1 MKKLLSLISILSF
14 LFLATSCGKA
24 PFAPDR
30 TKPAGMILVNGEIET
45 DSDPEPGQMVYAEF
59 ADNQYRF
66 PLDAA
71 MVYYFDYDEETAYAG
86 DQNCTSLTFTA
97 NADTKQVEVQA
108 ECRYIF
114 REGSENAP
122 SWYYLYYDG
131 KGLGFYPMQK
141 LWGLE
146 VNTTGNVGGTIG
158 QYQFTVEC
166 GRPAA
171 FFTVSSRQGEKEL
184 SFETIRPDEMED
196 YMKYELPE
204 GTDNVEINSFDANG
218 EFIDR
223 KVLEAGE
230 YSYTASYDIGGQFMG
245 AKTLRLVWPQLTE
258 E

>member
-1 MKKLLSLISILSF
+1 MKKLLLLISILSF

-30 TKPAGMILVNGEIET
+30 TKPVGMILVNGEVKT

-59 ADNQYRF
+59 ADGQYRF

-86 DQNCTSLTFTA
+86 DQNCTSLTFAA
-97 NADTKQVEVQA
+97 NADTKQVEAQA
-108 ECRYIF
+108 ECRYIY

-131 KGLGFYPMQK
+131 KGLGFYPTQE
-141 LWGLE
+141 LWSLE
-146 VNTTGNVGGTIG
+146 MDTTGFVGGTIG
-158 QYQFTVEC
+158 PYHFKVEY

-171 FFTVSSRQGEKEL
+171 FFTISCRQGEKEL

-204 GTDNVEINSFDANG
+204 GTDNVEINSFDANS
-218 EFIDR
+218 EFIAGR
-223 KVLEAGE
+223 TLKEGE
-230 YSYTASYDIGGQFMG
+230 YSYTAAYDIGGQFLG
-245 AKTLRLVWPQLTE
+245 AKSMRLVWPIKAE